1 MSTDVHTTSRTF
13 HFPDTANRTTECH
26 SFAKK
31 KKTQQVCVSKLW
43 AGKNYDHAQQ
53 KLRQHRKDI
62 LQVQIC
68 SGTQGYT
75 QEFKQIFYSQKCMQV
90 NKCSKEPLNDPKF
103 SWIHYNRTET
113 GLYWP
118 IYCTVC
124 VFIVDQTEDLLKYW
138 HEVMTFVNTK
148 DGFHLYI
155 SFYSYLCKRVFFC
168 HGDNYKAMR
177 STKRTD
183 RTLMAK
189 NESSSCWLNAL
200 GVPGMCIASHQ
211 HGQNLVH
218 G

>member
-1 MSTDVHTTSRTF
+1 MSTLQVELSTF
-13 HFPDTANRTTECH
+13 RILQTEQQ
-26 SFAKK
+26 SATPLLRKK
-31 KKTQQVCVSKLW
+31 KPQQVCVSKLW
-43 AGKNYDHAQQ
+43 EGKNYDHAQQ

-75 QEFKQIFYSQKCMQV
+75 QEFKQIFYSQKCIQV

-118 IYCTVC
+118 IYCTVY
-124 VFIVDQTEDLLKYW
+124 VFIVDQTED
-138 HEVMTFVNTK
+138 
-148 DGFHLYI
+148 FHLFI

-177 STKRTD
+177 STKRTETGLLWPKM
-183 RTLMAK
+183 RVA
-189 NESSSCWLNAL
+189 AV
-200 GVPGMCIASHQ
+200 G
-211 HGQNLVH
+211 
-218 G
+218 

>member
-1 MSTDVHTTSRTF
+1 MSTLQVELSTF
-13 HFPDTANRTTECH
+13 QILQTEQQ
-26 SFAKK
+26 SATPLLRKK
-31 KKTQQVCVSKLW
+31 KNQQVCVSKLW

-155 SFYSYLCKRVFFC
+155 SFYSYLCQRVFSAT
-168 HGDNYKAMR
+168 GIITKPWGAQRGLTGLLWPKMR
-177 STKRTD
+177 V
-183 RTLMAK
+183 A
-189 NESSSCWLNAL
+189 AV
-200 GVPGMCIASHQ
+200 G
-211 HGQNLVH
+211 
-218 G
+218 

>member
-1 MSTDVHTTSRTF
+1 MSTLQVELSTF
-13 HFPDTANRTTECH
+13 QILQTEQQ
-26 SFAKK
+26 SATPLLRKK
-31 KKTQQVCVSKLW
+31 KNQQVCVSKLW

-124 VFIVDQTEDLLKYW
+124 VYSRSNWGLIKVLAWSYDICKHQRWFSFIYIVLL
-138 HEVMTFVNTK
+138 
-148 DGFHLYI
+148 I
-155 SFYSYLCKRVFFC
+155 SMPKGFFC

-200 GVPGMCIASHQ
+200 GVPGLCIASHQ